1 MMFNADAWK
10 RYVPVSLV
18 VAALAIV
25 SLTLLAPAT
34 AIAQQ
39 VKVAAGAPAPA
50 GDNSNAVLINLGIA
64 IALIVGSFALGHWLS
79 RWFRLPDQSTRMG
92 VIVFAIAAS
101 LVVTLMGWPPRLGID
116 LRGGVILIYDIDKSQ
131 RHEGQEQVDS
141 LTIDKLI
148 VAVTKRVNPGGI
160 REVTVRPYGVD
171 SIEII
176 IPEPRSTGP
185 RDGEGVQSSEELDRI
200 KKIIS
205 TSGALEFRIVA
216 DRRNPNDASIIAKA
230 TDAEADPNKNDVVEA
245 GPDGKPE
252 VVARWVP
259 LDRAEMASTY
269 ERDPNF
275 ATRLDKRGQVQV
287 LLMMDEQNVTGE
299 YLRNA
304 TSGFDQAGKPAVKFA
319 FDSRGATLFGELTT
333 NNLPQGDFHRQLA
346 IILDGRLVTAPR
358 INSAI
363 FDSGEI
369 TGQFTQEETNVLAAV
384 LTAGQLPAALRH
396 EPTSSMVIGPTLGAD
411 TIAKGVKSML
421 IATLVVVIFMLIYY
435 RFAGIVANFA
445 VILNVLLTVAFMI
458 LFKAAFTLSGL
469 AGLALTVGMAVDAN
483 VLIYERMREELARG
497 ATLRMAIRNGF
508 ERATT
513 TIIDAN
519 VTTLISAVV
528 LYAIGT
534 DQVKGFAVTLILGI
548 LMNLFTAITVSRA
561 IFDVAEKQRW
571 ITKLKMMQIL
581 SGSNY
586 DFIGKRRPA
595 IALSLIVIGIGMAG
609 VWARGKGLL
618 DIDFTGGVSVETL
631 FDRAHPQDITV
642 VRSKLEEHASDLPDL
657 TVQDVHITD
666 EPSGIR
672 FLVIT
677 SEPDETKVE
686 KDLQEIFQGELAYN
700 HLKVGDVAAIP
711 ATATAPPGEKPSI
724 EQGSQNI
731 RDQLDAFGD
740 NEIALAQNEA
750 DAPKTDTPATP
761 TPPADAAKTDATST
775 NAPSTDAPKADSA
788 VPKADTPAAK
798 PDAPAAEPAKDTAE
812 PAKETEKP
820 KDIFAG
826 GTQATITFDQPISH
840 DSLDEMFEKA
850 VAAGPKPVIVGLDNP
865 EYETGMERGFR
876 QWTVKVAGTQDDINR
891 LTADVQKQL
900 AAEPFF
906 PSSNKIGAAVAS
918 NTQEQAIIALLASI
932 LLIMIYVWFRFTQV
946 MFGLSVIV
954 ALFHDVLV
962 TLGALAVS
970 YWLAPYLGAVG
981 VEPFKIN
988 LPIIAAFLTIIG
1000 YSLNDT
1006 IVIFDRIRELRGKST
1021 ELSAELVNTC
1031 INQTLSRTLLTS
1043 LTVFLVVLILY
1054 AIGGQG
1060 IHGFAFALVIGTI
1073 SGTYS
1078 TIYIATPVLIW
1089 LNKSQKSSAM
1099 TASNSR
1105 STAAAGSR

>member
-10 RYVPVSLV
+10 RYVPVTLV
-18 VAALAIV
+18 VAALAIG

-39 VKVAAGAPAPA
+39 VKVASGAPAVA

-92 VIVFAIAAS
+92 VIVFAIATS

-230 TDAEADPNKNDVVEA
+230 TAPEADPNKNDVVESN
-245 GPDGKPE
+245 PDGKPE

-333 NNLPQGDFHRQLA
+333 NNLPQGDFHRLLA

-369 TGQFTQEETNVLAAV
+369 TGNFTQEETNVLAAV

-396 EPTSSMVIGPTLGAD
+396 EPTSSMVIGPTLGVD

-483 VLIYERMREELARG
+483 VLIYERMREELAKG

-571 ITKLKMMQIL
+571 ITKLKMMQLL
-581 SGSNY
+581 SGTNY

-642 VRSKLEEHASDLPDL
+642 VRSKLEEHAADLPDL

-666 EPSGIR
+666 EPPGIR

-677 SEPDETKVE
+677 SEPDEAKVE
-686 KDLQEIFQGELAYN
+686 KELQEIFQGELAYN
-700 HLKVGDVAAIP
+700 HLKVADIGAIP
-711 ATATAPPGEKPSI
+711 ANTPAPPAETPELKSGA
-724 EQGSQNI
+724 
-731 RDQLDAFGD
+731 QLDAIGD

-750 DAPKTDTPATP
+750 DAPKTDAPATP
-761 TPPADAAKTDATST
+761 TPPADAAKTDAP
-775 NAPSTDAPKADSA
+775 ATDAPKTDSA
-788 VPKADTPAAK
+788 APKADTPAAK
-798 PDAPAAEPAKDTAE
+798 PDEPAAEPAKDTAE
-812 PAKETEKP
+812 PAKEAEKP

-826 GTQATITFDQPISH
+826 GTQATVTFDQPISH
-840 DSLDEMFEKA
+840 DSLEEMFEKA
-850 VAAGPKPVIVGLDNP
+850 VAAGPKPIVFGLDNP

-876 QWTVKVAGTQDDINR
+876 QWTVKVAGTQDDLNR

-954 ALFHDVLV
+954 ALVHDVLV

-1054 AIGGQG
+1054 SIGGQG